1 MKTNIKTTTN
11 LTELKKAEVTIE
23 KFLNILANEV
33 ANNVHDTV
41 LPDMTT
47 SMITESVSMVVSI
60 MMNTVAPLDENTSCI
75 DLYDKVIN
83 INSAEAIDSINMGL
97 TEWSKAAVEALV
109 DTGVVHDMEM
119 FIVQTL
125 KEVVKSINDTYKA
138 IGSSYEYAITYT
150 VTCK

>member
-23 KFLNILANEV
+23 KFLNILGNEV

-41 LPDMTT
+41 LPDTAT
-47 SMITESVSMVVSI
+47 SMLTDSVSMVVSI
-60 MMNTVAPLDENTSCI
+60 MMNTVAPLDENTSPR

-109 DTGVVHDMEM
+109 DNGEVHDMEM